1 MNFKCKGPERLKI
14 YGYKNIHN
22 AKSKQKMSRVAILIS
37 NKTDFRTKISTR
49 DKEEPCIMIKGSI
62 RHNNNKSIYVNN
74 RASKNMEQNL
84 TILKG
89 KITNSKI
96 LIGRKRKRLD
106 QQEQVYQQSSKK
118 KTGKCDH
125 LCRVL
130 NIRPTGNV
138 NRKFLMRKLS
148 Q

>member
-1 MNFKCKGPERLKI
+1 
-14 YGYKNIHN
+14 
-22 AKSKQKMSRVAILIS
+22 
-37 NKTDFRTKISTR
+37 
-49 DKEEPCIMIKGSI
+49 MIKGSI
-62 RHNNNKSIYVNN
+62 RHNNNKSVYVNN
-74 RASKNMEQNL
+74 RASKIMEQNL

-118 KTGKCDH
+118 KMGKCDH

-130 NIRPTGNV
+130 NIRPIGNMEQQKPFDEKTV
-138 NRKFLMRKLS
+138 TIKVYYTKIRMKLFIL
-148 Q
+148 

>member
-62 RHNNNKSIYVNN
+62 
-74 RASKNMEQNL
+74 L
-84 TILKG
+84 T
-89 KITNSKI
+89 
-96 LIGRKRKRLD
+96 RLA
-106 QQEQVYQQSSKK
+106 VS
-118 KTGKCDH
+118 CH
-125 LCRVL
+125 
-130 NIRPTGNV
+130 
-138 NRKFLMRKLS
+138 
-148 Q
+148 